1 MSSVSGL
8 RLVNIVGAAEG
19 ADWFVPM
26 CAGLAARGHEVSA
39 IIDARPGDIGTRLSA
54 AGIPFERLDLS
65 LSRPL
70 ASARAPTRVALDA
83 ARLARGAARVAGALR
98 RARPDVLLTHHF
110 NATLLGRFAGA
121 AVRVPLR
128 MSMAPSPFPLQ
139 APFTRRLDRATWR
152 ADHVLI
158 AGSQCI
164 RDLYEDLGVPRSR
177 LEVVYYG
184 ASSAGFDPSCT
195 DPAALRARLGVPAG
209 APLIGHVAHFYAPI
223 GGSFAPP
230 AARGRGVKGHE
241 VLLRAVPAVLAER
254 PDARFVLA
262 GAARGAPAERYREQV
277 RHLAVAL
284 GVAQAVDFAGECRDV
299 PQLLSA
305 LDVAVQPS
313 LAENLGGTIESLL
326 MATPTVASRVGG
338 IPESVR
344 HEQTGLLVAPDDPG
358 QLAAA
363 ILRLLAAPDL
373 AGRLGR
379 QGRELMLERF
389 TFERTLADLAR
400 IIDDRH
406 GMVRRKA

>member
-1 MSSVSGL
+1 MSPLSGL
-8 RLVNIVGAAEG
+8 RLVHIVGAAEG

-26 CAGLAARGHEVSA
+26 CVGLAARGIDVSA
-39 IIDARPGDIGTRLSA
+39 IIDARPGDLGDRLAA
-54 AGIPFERLDLS
+54 AGIRAQRVDLS

-70 ASARAPTRVALDA
+70 AAARTPARAVLDG
-83 ARLARGAARVAGALR
+83 ARLTQAAGRVAGILR
-98 RARPDVLLTHHF
+98 RVRPDVVLTHHF
-110 NATLLGRFAGA
+110 NATLLGRVAGA
-121 AVRVPLR
+121 AVGVPLR

-139 APFTRRLDRATWR
+139 APFTRRLDRVTWR

-164 RDLYEDLGVPRSR
+164 RDLYEDIGVPRSR
-177 LEVVYYG
+177 LELVYYG
-184 ASSAGFDPSCT
+184 ASSSGFDPLRT
-195 DPAALRARLGVPAG
+195 DPAAVRAKLGVPVG
-209 APLIGHVAHFYAPI
+209 APLVGQVAHFYAPI

-230 AARGRGVKGHE
+230 AARGRGLKGHE

-262 GAARGAPAERYREQV
+262 GGARGAPAEQYRDRV
-277 RHLAVAL
+277 RQLAVSL
-284 GVAQAVDFAGECRDV
+284 GVAEVVDFVGECRDV
-299 PQLLSA
+299 PRLLSA

-338 IPESVR
+338 IPEAVR
-344 HEQTGLLVAPDDPG
+344 HEQTGLLVAPDDPA

-373 AGRLGR
+373 AARLGR

-389 TFERTLADLAR
+389 TFEHTLADLAR

-406 GMVRRKA
+406 SMVRRGA